1 VRAMAITTKRKGN
14 IEIIFPLNDLDSIN
28 GQEIK
33 SHLHQIISEI
43 DAVIIN
49 FSKVSYLNSSGLR
62 ELIQTLKLVQDN
74 NKKIFLTNIVD
85 NIKKIFINTN
95 LHKLFSI
102 LENEDEALSRI

>member
-1 VRAMAITTKRKGN
+1 MAITTKRDNKV
-14 IEIIFPLNDLDSIN
+14 EIIYPLNDMDSIN

-33 SHLHQIISEI
+33 SHIHQIIEEI

-49 FSKVSYLNSSGLR
+49 FSKINYLNSSGLR
-62 ELIQTLKLVQDN
+62 ELIQTLKLVKDN
-74 NKKIFLTNIVD
+74 NKKIFLTNITE

-102 LENEDEALSRI
+102 LETDDEAKARI